1 MSRIDFFAAM
11 RKAFDPDQIL
21 KVLCD
26 LCAAYGRK
34 EIDRNTMGSLLVLA
48 QGRNDSFY
56 QGIRRRKGAESMK
69 QRAVQRHAA
78 WQSEANKIAAEHPT
92 WKKGAVADQVR
103 INLGCEVSADTISRV
118 IKIPS

>member
-1 MSRIDFFAAM
+1 VSRIDFFMAM
-11 RKAFDPDQIL
+11 RKAFDPEQIL

-48 QGRNDSFY
+48 HSRNDAFY
-56 QGIRRRKGAESMK
+56 QGIRRQKGAESMK
-69 QRAVQRHAA
+69 KKAAQRHAA
-78 WQSEANKIAAEHPT
+78 WQSEACKIAAAHPT

-103 INLGCEVSADTISRV
+103 INLGCQVSADTISRV